1 MVRSSQLI
9 TQNSLEFFYLLRG
22 VKLLWEDF
30 LSKSDMVFYNVI
42 KFSKLIPEGSIL
54 VSESGILSKEDLDN
68 IVLNGVRN
76 FLIGEYLMKSED
88 RVGLL
93 QVLLNA

>member
-1 MVRSSQLI
+1 MYEVHDEDD
-9 TQNSLEFFYLLRG
+9 LEKGIKLGFNIFG
-22 VKLLWEDF
+22 VNNRNLNTFTVDN
-30 LSKSDMVFYNVI
+30 DNVI